1 MKIRNW
7 WQDKN
12 KKRELWVKIK
22 ELVRKSKRTKQKLEN
37 LKKEKEGEK
46 SENWSENRIGP
57 FAWNVFVKQMFW

>member
-57 FAWNVFVKQMFW
+57 FAWSVFVKQMFW